1 MMRPAL
7 AIVALCSACAHGPG
21 LRVAVRGD
29 ELTQHL
35 DALGTDGKTELA
47 TLTTDGKPAYRE
59 TVFLNQ
65 TVTFRGETTTLA
77 KIVDGCGPFANA
89 TVPCTLGARELVVLR
104 SAVRAAD
111 APAGSVATSSGPAPR
126 NELDEFRTVVGV
138 ISLGSLAGAGL
149 CLAICETHKAAIS
162 LSVGGV
168 GALAAIFWLIMGG
181 NVRD

>member
-1 MMRPAL
+1 MRSGA
-7 AIVALCSACAHGPG
+7 AIVALCGACAHGPG
-21 LRVAVRGD
+21 LRVAVRGG

-35 DALGTDGKTELA
+35 DALGTDGKTEVA
-47 TLTTDGKPAYRE
+47 TLTTDGKPSYRE

-89 TVPCTLGARELVVLR
+89 TVKCTLGAGELVVLR

-111 APAGSVATSSGPAPR
+111 APAVSEATPSGPPPQS
-126 NELDEFRTVVGV
+126 ELDGFRIVVGV
-138 ISLGSLAGAGL
+138 VALGSLAGAGL
-149 CLAICETHKAAIS
+149 CLAICETDKAGKTLA
-162 LSVGGV
+162 LGGV